1 MAGRDFLC
9 FAEGDEKGWEALC
22 VDLDISIQGKSF
34 DEVQECLEQ
43 AVASY
48 VEDAMAEDEDTRRKL
63 LGRVAPWHVTAGFA
77 LRLIW
82 ANLKHRRAQISRAS
96 FPVHAAPKMHIPA
109 VS

>member
-63 LGRVAPWHVTAGFA
+63 LGRVAPLACAETHPASLVFAIHLWH
-77 LRLIW
+77 
-82 ANLKHRRAQISRAS
+82 
-96 FPVHAAPKMHIPA
+96 
-109 VS
+109 